1 MASIVKI
8 LRVAA
13 DPNRL
18 RILMLLRAEEL
29 SVAELQEILAMGQST
44 ISTHLAQLKQAG
56 LVEDRRTGK
65 SNLYHLIP
73 MEPPAQLSPSLFPSG
88 SEHEYRLSSSSPGFF
103 PPEGGGENSPNP
115 SSRGL
120 IPPEGEGDNNRAQFR
135 SGQIPPQEENNPST
149 PNLIPPD
156 GEGENSPNPSSRG
169 LIPPEGEHENSPR
182 SQSPALFPPE
192 GEQENSPGQ
201 VRRGGRSPGNTSKEI
216 TAPRRGAANVLNE
229 AGFSP
234 YIAAAEEFSASAPQ
248 EDSSAL
254 KGPGLSRADHAT
266 KAFGASAPEPLPT
279 ARTFLDDLLARA
291 AAEIPQAAHDQAAMR
306 RVLRKRQDKTRAF
319 FDSVAGRLGRDYVP
333 GKSWKS
339 LAEALLGIMPPMTI
353 ADLGAGE
360 GAFALLLAARARKV
374 IAVDSSARMIDVGRE
389 QAARH
394 GLSNI
399 DFRLGDMEELP
410 IGSGEVDLVFFSQSL
425 HHALHPARAL
435 EEAWRILA
443 PGGRIAVLDLAKHRF
458 EEARELYAD
467 EWLGFSEAE
476 LESMLEKAGFT
487 QVTAS
492 IVDKE
497 PETPQFQTLLGIGA
511 KPI

>member
-18 RILMLLRAEEL
+18 RILLLLRAEEL

-65 SNLYHLIP
+65 SNLYRLASPPGTDASAFSRSPQEESGTSVSVIFP
-73 MEPPAQLSPSLFPSG
+73 QIEPNAAVAPIS
-88 SEHEYRLSSSSPGFF
+88 
-103 PPEGGGENSPNP
+103 
-115 SSRGL
+115 
-120 IPPEGEGDNNRAQFR
+120 PEGEN
-135 SGQIPPQEENNPST
+135 
-149 PNLIPPD
+149 
-156 GEGENSPNPSSRG
+156 
-169 LIPPEGEHENSPR
+169 
-182 SQSPALFPPE
+182 
-192 GEQENSPGQ
+192 ENSPGQ
-201 VRRGGRSPGNTSKEI
+201 SQRSPGNKVEEI
-216 TAPRRGAANVLNE
+216 SGPRRAASKN
-229 AGFSP
+229 ASP
-234 YIAAAEEFSASAPQ
+234 APV
-248 EDSSAL
+248 AM
-254 KGPGLSRADHAT
+254 T
-266 KAFGASAPEPLPT
+266 PESP
-279 ARTFLDDLLARA
+279 ARTFLDDLLACA
-291 AAEIPQAAHDQAAMR
+291 ALEIPQAPHDQAAMR

-339 LAEALLGIMPPMTI
+339 TAEALLRLMPPMTI

-360 GAFALLLAARARKV
+360 GAFALLLAQRAKKV
-374 IAVDSSARMIDVGRE
+374 IAVDSSARMIEVGRE
-389 QAARH
+389 QAAR
-394 GLSNI
+394 NAI
-399 DFRLGDMEELP
+399 NNVDFRLGDMEELP
-410 IGSGEVDLVFFSQSL
+410 IGAGEVELVFFTQSL

-476 LESMLEKAGFT
+476 LEAMLEKAGFT
-487 QVTAS
+487 EVSAS
-492 IVDKE
+492 AVDKE
-497 PETPQFQTLLGIGA
+497 PEAPQFQTLLAVGT
-511 KPI
+511 KPS